1 MKLRRDK
8 HAVNEKKKSIRNEEK
23 IEGSRQDC
31 LFERRMPMS
40 DYMEDNFYYLEMVRM
55 KGEYHVILYKAWMGL
70 WEAREAFLDGLQEG
84 MINRQLVLGVE
95 KDGEKIP
102 FFQCDDGK
110 FYIPEIKSRDMLG
123 KPADTLLEELSG
135 RFGIEE
141 CGEKQ
146 VVYIS
151 DTKEQDYDI
160 RITETL
166 SKIVTVRAQSMESS
180 LSEAHDNYSDAKSGY
195 VLDYSDLR
203 GVTLS
208 MVGIHRE
215 KPRNMGGR

>member
-1 MKLRRDK
+1 
-8 HAVNEKKKSIRNEEK
+8 
-23 IEGSRQDC
+23 
-31 LFERRMPMS
+31 MS
-40 DYMEDNFYYLEMVRM
+40 DYIEDNFYYLEKVRM

-95 KDGEKIP
+95 KVGEKIP

-146 VVYIS
+146 AVYIS
-151 DTKEQDYDI
+151 DTKKQDYDI

-215 KPRNMGGR
+215 KPRNVGGR